1 MIKMTL
7 NHSLLTWTE
16 KYIIHRVQCN
26 SITMKE
32 SNPWNSFG
40 ISTGKLQVHVEISVI
55 TLQCKEKGYN
65 SKSPNFEVSSP
76 FSVKLTEKLSHNDNN
91 QWIDVNG

>member
-32 SNPWNSFG
+32 SNPCNSFG
-40 ISTGKLQVHVEISVI
+40 ISTGKLLVIMFMSLVHVEISVI

-65 SKSPNFEVSSP
+65 SK
-76 FSVKLTEKLSHNDNN
+76 
-91 QWIDVNG
+91 

>member
-1 MIKMTL
+1 
-7 NHSLLTWTE
+7 
-16 KYIIHRVQCN
+16 
-26 SITMKE
+26 MKE

-91 QWIDVNG
+91 Q